1 MKKSKIITL
10 FVLAIVIIL
19 ATVIYLFIE
28 NSKYYTLHTAIL
40 EIDLNRNIVI
50 VEDKI
55 RQYNGR
61 FEKYIFSANKVKM
74 LNNKGKKIKIDE
86 LSVGDSVDIDSKQ
99 EVYDWVE
106 VPSLDSEDIKKI
118 IVTKK

>member
-40 EIDLNRNIVI
+40 EIDLNMNIVI

-61 FEKYIFSANKVKM
+61 FEKYIFSATQKPSHPSNTRQPFPAHI
-74 LNNKGKKIKIDE
+74 N
-86 LSVGDSVDIDSKQ
+86 
-99 EVYDWVE
+99 
-106 VPSLDSEDIKKI
+106 VPPKPLKCERH
-118 IVTKK
+118 